1 MTQTDTQIK
10 VVVANQMSDSV
21 LCSAGR
27 GVTTKVDC
35 LACALALKNTC
46 GFDYALLKA
55 MYSDKQRFGIHV
67 TDLTGCLRRSYYDK
81 TVDAMEYPHQ
91 NIARFLGTS
100 VHKALELDDP
110 NLVSEMHL
118 EGFNVV
124 GTADVVYTNGRIVD
138 YKTTRYMNPAK
149 LPYGSHV
156 TQINIYAAMLRTQG
170 HPVTSAAIQYIDL
183 SGATKCRACSI
194 PYEPNEGGYAACPQC
209 GNRVP
214 TAHLGALLVEV
225 QLEDNPTVVDWI
237 NLREKMLTLSLET
250 STLPDPEVGFLCNYC
265 AFKTQCQEAQ

>member
-1 MTQTDTQIK
+1 MKMQQTTLKIENK
-10 VVVANQMSDSV
+10 LVESV
-21 LCSAGR
+21 RCSAGR
-27 GVTTKVDC
+27 GVTTKTEC
-35 LACALALKNTC
+35 LACALRLDNAC
-46 GFDYALLKA
+46 GFDYAVLKA
-55 MYSDKQRFGIHV
+55 MYNDKQRFGIHV

-81 TVDAMEYPHQ
+81 TIGALEYPHQ

-100 VHKALELDDP
+100 VHKALELKDEH
-110 NLVSEMHL
+110 LTSEMHL

-124 GTADVVYTNGRIVD
+124 GTADVVYKNGRIVD
-138 YKTTRYMNPAK
+138 YKTTRWLVPAK

-156 TQINIYAAMLRTQG
+156 TQINIYAAMLRAQG

-194 PYEPNEGGYAACPQC
+194 PYEPNVGGYAACPQC
-209 GNRVP
+209 ANRVP
-214 TAHLGALLVEV
+214 TAHLGAMLVEV
-225 QLEDNPTVVDWI
+225 PLEDNPTVVDWI